1 MLSVPTDKRELITF
15 ANELVTQCRV
25 SVGVR
30 ASYCRLMNTITETGR
45 YDGNKSLINMLYKHL
60 DRTASHLFSP
70 VELKFSVDYDRV
82 YPKQFIDR
90 AGVVATQLTRDW
102 ARNSTDTL
110 FGRGVFEALKYGG
123 SILKQW
129 VQVEGLEERPCYNKK
144 LLLPWQFGV
153 YNESENDIM
162 KQPAMCETTRMTLP
176 EVWQRLAHLPDAR
189 KLYERIK
196 SHACKGNADA
206 ASPDSYFNQ
215 VLSTAV
221 LDVGVNGGTNVIP
234 GGVLQIGQ
242 NANMSVITPQVA
254 ADTVQ
259 FHELWVQ
266 DEKDYTTIQLIEP
279 DIIVAPI
286 YKKMNLLGVKRQH
299 PYRLIQPNEV
309 TNWFWGRSELVDLVE
324 PQMLLSLW
332 ADDIKRLFGL
342 QIDKII
348 AFMGEDG
355 ISDEKYAQMRQ
366 AGYFGLGANSKIQDL
381 TPQMPPNAMQMLE
394 FVIDIINNLAGFPD
408 IMQGRGEAGV
418 RAGSHASTL
427 MKTASPT
434 LRDRALLVE
443 RQCAVAAAL
452 SLAIKQAKDPQKYW
466 TNADSLEEIEK
477 TSFLLTDIPEDW
489 RVGVDSHSS
498 SPIFSD
504 ENQNLVFASHK
515 SGIVTSDYVIDT
527 LPYPNKEQ
535 AKAML
540 KDKEAAGAAQTAQI
554 MKQYPALGEK
564 MAEKRLVGG
573 RG

>member
-279 DIIVAPI
+279 DIIIAPI

-355 ISDEKYAQMRQ
+355 INDEKYAQMRQ

-466 TNADSLEEIEK
+466 TNADTLDEIEK

-540 KDKEAAGAAQTAQI
+540 KDKEAQGAAQTAQI

-573 RG
+573 RD

>member
-1 MLSVPTDKRELITF
+1 MLPVPTEKRELLTF
-15 ANELVTQCRV
+15 ANELVQQCRV

-102 ARNSTDTL
+102 ARQSTDTL

-129 VQVEGLEERPCYNKK
+129 VQVEGVEERPRYNQK

-153 YNESENDIM
+153 YDESENDIM
-162 KQPAMCETTRMTLP
+162 KQPALCETTRMTLP
-176 EVWQRLAHLPDAR
+176 EVWQRLAHLPNA
-189 KLYERIK
+189 KQLYERIK
-196 SHACKGNADA
+196 SHACKGNSDA

-242 NANMSVITPQVA
+242 NANLSVITPQVA

-266 DEKDYTTIQLIEP
+266 DEHDYTTIQFIEP

-286 YKKMNLLGVKRQH
+286 YKKMNLLGVKRQQ

-355 ISDEKYAQMRQ
+355 LSDEKYAQMRQ
-366 AGYFGLGANSKIQDL
+366 AGFFGLGPNSKVQDL

-452 SLAIKQAKDPQKYW
+452 SLAIKQAKDPSRYW
-466 TNADSLEEIEK
+466 TNAETMEAIDK
-477 TSFLLTDIPEDW
+477 TSFLLTDLPEDW

-527 LPYPNKEQ
+527 LPYPNKEA
-535 AKAML
+535 AKTML
-540 KDKEAAGAAQTAQI
+540 KEKEAQAAASTQQI
-554 MKQYPALGEK
+554 MQKYPALGEK
-564 MAEKRLVGG
+564 MAEKQLSG
-573 RG
+573 RH